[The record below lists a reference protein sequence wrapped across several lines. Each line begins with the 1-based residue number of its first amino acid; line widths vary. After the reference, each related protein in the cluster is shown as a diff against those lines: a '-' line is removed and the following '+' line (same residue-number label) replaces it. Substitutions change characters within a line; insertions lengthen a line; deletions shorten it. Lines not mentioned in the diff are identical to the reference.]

1 MISTRTHTIIGLIVG
16 AALLIAPWLF
26 GFAEV
31 GGAAVTVPIIV
42 GLFIIISELTTKSS
56 ASPLKIVPM
65 TTHIM
70 MDYLTGVFL
79 ALSPWL
85 FGFAD
90 LDANAWVPHVIVG
103 IAIVAYAA
111 MTIPTDATDSTTTPT
126 ITDPNNE

>member
-1 MISTRTHTIIGLIVG
+1 MKRISTRTHTAIGLVVG

-31 GGAAVTVPIIV
+31 GGPAVTVPILV

-65 TTHIM
+65 RTHIM
-70 MDYLTGVFL
+70 MDYLTGAFL

-85 FGFAD
+85 FSFAD

-103 IAIVAYAA
+103 IAIIAYAA
-111 MTIPTDATDSTTTPT
+111 MTNPVDANDRVDSV
-126 ITDPNNE
+126 NE